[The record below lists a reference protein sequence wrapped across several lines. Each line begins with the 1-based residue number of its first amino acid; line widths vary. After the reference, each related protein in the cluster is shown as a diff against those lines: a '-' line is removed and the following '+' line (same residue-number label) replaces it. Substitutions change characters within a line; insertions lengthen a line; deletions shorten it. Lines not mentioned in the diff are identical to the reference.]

1 MKRKYYLRGIGV
13 GILFAT
19 IVLFTAYSISG
30 GKKMS
35 DEEVI
40 KRAEELGM
48 VQAESVLDHLTK
60 PANSTEDD
68 TPEATA
74 DTTDSI
80 SDTTLGEETSGEE
93 TSEGNSSE
101 ELINT
106 EEGNSNSGASSEST
120 ENVRMVNFTVVSG
133 MSSWNVATILR
144 DQGVIEDASDF
155 DSYLVANGYSSRINV
170 GEYSVAVGSD
180 YETIANMLTGR

>member
-19 IVLFTAYSISG
+19 IVLFTAYSISD

-68 TPEATA
+68 TSEATA

-80 SDTTLGEETSGEE
+80 SDTTSGEETSEE
-93 TSEGNSSE
+93 DTSEGNSSE
-101 ELINT
+101 ELIDT

-170 GEYSVAVGSD
+170 GEYSVAVGTD

>member
-48 VQAESVLDHLTK
+48 VQAESVLDNLTK

-80 SDTTLGEETSGEE
+80 SDTTLGEE

>member
-60 PANSTEDD
+60 PANSTEYD
-68 TPEATA
+68 TSEATA

-80 SDTTLGEETSGEE
+80 SDTTSGEETSEE
-93 TSEGNSSE
+93 DTSEGNSSE
-101 ELINT
+101 ELIDT
-106 EEGNSNSGASSEST
+106 EEDNSNSGASSEST
-120 ENVRMVNFTVVSG
+120 ENIRMVNFTVVSG

>member
-68 TPEATA
+68 THEATA

-80 SDTTLGEETSGEE
+80 PDTTLGKKKSDEAENKRTQTFYSVDF
-93 TSEGNSSE
+93 T
-101 ELINT
+101 
-106 EEGNSNSGASSEST
+106 SSESFQSAKTQWKSGPYLFESLSFKT
-120 ENVRMVNFTVVSG
+120 ETASFSKLLLKSTIRGPLANEFT
-133 MSSWNVATILR
+133 R
-144 DQGVIEDASDF
+144 DKDQEV
-155 DSYLVANGYSSRINV
+155 
-170 GEYSVAVGSD
+170 
-180 YETIANMLTGR
+180 M